1 MGPGAVVGSQL
12 PTGEGTSIDR
22 QLAADWLAMQIQTL
36 EAKDLEG
43 PVAWSQA
50 SAELMR
56 TTMLNQR
63 DVKLEIRDC
72 TCDEGFERASFG
84 YLVRGLGNCHTVNF
98 FVAQL
103 VRHLEP
109 AAELVTTPASSGHIL
124 VAIPV
129 GAARVFVDGWSD
141 YPLMSLNADVDDRVA
156 SWSSLNRRQ
165 GNAFNGLYPR
175 EAYQQAKAPP
185 GATIRPDANAAWK
198 NQEGPDL
205 SVPRNLGSDAS
216 AVQAYARARV
226 FDLYGLQALALER
239 YDRAFEMG
247 CVHPEAPVCQ
257 LAAAWRAKRRGH
269 QDAKT
274 KQVLG
279 PLVKGDALGPFEV
292 IDVFL
297 ANPDTIDI
305 HARMDHERVHIR
317 LVASSKSKHKPLRS
331 AGGYDLFVVERTGTV
346 DNGSIEQGLNA
357 VVKRIGDHAR
367 PEPSGLE
374 SNL

>member
-1 MGPGAVVGSQL
+1 
-12 PTGEGTSIDR
+12 
-22 QLAADWLAMQIQTL
+22 
-36 EAKDLEG
+36 
-43 PVAWSQA
+43 
-50 SAELMR
+50 
-56 TTMLNQR
+56 
-63 DVKLEIRDC
+63 
-72 TCDEGFERASFG
+72 
-84 YLVRGLGNCHTVNF
+84 HT
-98 FVAQL
+98 
-103 VRHLEP
+103 
-109 AAELVTTPASSGHIL
+109 L

-175 EAYQQAKAPP
+175 EAYQQAKAL
-185 GATIRPDANAAWK
+185 GAATRLDTNAAWRA
-198 NQEGPDL
+198 QEGPDL
-205 SVPRNLGSDAS
+205 SVPRDLGSDVS

-279 PLVKGDALGPFEV
+279 PLVKGNALGPFEV
-292 IDVFL
+292 IEVFL
-297 ANPDTIDI
+297 ANPNTIDI
-305 HARMDHERVHIR
+305 HARLDHGRVHLR
-317 LVASSKSKHKPLRS
+317 VVASSISKHKPLRS
-331 AGGYDLFVVERTGTV
+331 VGGYDLFVVERTGTI
-346 DNGSIEQGLNA
+346 DNNSVALGLDA
-357 VVKRIGDHAR
+357 VVKRIGDYAR
-367 PEPSGLE
+367 PQTSELE